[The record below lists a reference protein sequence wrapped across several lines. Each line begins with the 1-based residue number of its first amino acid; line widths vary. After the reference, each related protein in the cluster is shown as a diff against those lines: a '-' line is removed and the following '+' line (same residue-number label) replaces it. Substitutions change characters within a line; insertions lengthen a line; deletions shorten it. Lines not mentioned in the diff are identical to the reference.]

1 MSLNDVVLCSAVRV
15 PMGATGAVVSTRPCH
30 AMQRDDLTRRTAL
43 APQRMG

>member
-30 AMQRDDLTRRTAL
+30 AMQRDHLTRSTAL
-43 APQRMG
+43 AAQRMG